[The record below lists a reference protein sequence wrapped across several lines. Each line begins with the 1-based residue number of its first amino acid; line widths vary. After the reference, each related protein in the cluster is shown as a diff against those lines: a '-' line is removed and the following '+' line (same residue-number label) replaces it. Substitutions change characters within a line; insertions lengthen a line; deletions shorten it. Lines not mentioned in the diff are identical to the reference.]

1 MQLSDALHFRVVW
14 DFLLA
19 GGPVMWPLL
28 AISIWLWVLIV
39 IKVSWVLMV
48 RYDRLEL
55 GQAVA
60 GLSGQTEIGRGR
72 GPRRKALALFLENRG
87 RELAADLRYLEV
99 AVRRQH
105 PEIWRHLDTILV
117 LAAVAPLLGL
127 LGTVSGMVQTF
138 AVINLYGTGNAQAMA
153 SGISEALIT
162 TQTGLLI
169 AIPGLFAGYVLR
181 RQIRKEQ
188 QQLYAL
194 QHGLERWLKGEE
206 TEVCFV

>member
-48 RYDRLEL
+48 RHDRLEL

-60 GLSGQTEIGRGR
+60 GLSGQTEIGWGR
-72 GPRRKALALFLENRG
+72 GPRRKALALFFENRG